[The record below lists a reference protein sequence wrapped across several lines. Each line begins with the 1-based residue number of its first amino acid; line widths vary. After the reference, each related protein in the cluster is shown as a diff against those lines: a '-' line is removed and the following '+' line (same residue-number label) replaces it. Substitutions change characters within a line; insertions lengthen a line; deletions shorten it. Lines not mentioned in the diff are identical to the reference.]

1 MTAKKTVK
9 ILPET
14 YKPTKKELEEDI
26 RIDTTPDRL
35 AKAVV
40 QTVNVEKLSVS
51 EHRKARK

>member
-1 MTAKKTVK
+1 MTTKKTVK

-14 YKPTKKELEEDI
+14 YKPTKKELEEDV
-26 RIDTTPDRL
+26 RIDATPEQL

-40 QTVNVEKLSVS
+40 QTVNIEKMSVS

>member
-14 YKPTKKELEEDI
+14 YKPTKKELEEDV
-26 RIDTTPDRL
+26 RIDATPEQL
-35 AKAVV
+35 VKAVV
-40 QTVNVEKLSVS
+40 QTVNIEKMSVS